1 MSIIVKKVTQ
11 LIAGVIF
18 LYGIYII
25 LNGHL
30 SPGGGFAGGAL
41 IAGAFILIILTFGSG
56 YLKLKR
62 KEEGS
67 AFSESLAIFLFLSLA
82 TAAIFLGSAV
92 FFGNYLPRG
101 TPGQLISAGI
111 VPVYNILIG
120 IEVAAA
126 LLSIFYAFVIYKE
139 ETEP

>member
-18 LYGIYII
+18 LYGLYII

-41 IAGAFILIILTFGSG
+41 VAGAFILVILTYGSE

-67 AFSESLAIFLFLSLA
+67 AFTESLAIFLFLALA
-82 TAAIFLGSAV
+82 IAALFLGSMV

-101 TPGQLISAGI
+101 NPRHLVSAGI

-139 ETEP
+139 EIKP